1 MTLTKEKRYQ
11 IVVHL
16 ESKNEYIRQFKAALD
31 KEGSERLTL
40 MTYLN
45 SQFQK
50 LDHLIEAISQETFW
64 QVFPEILGVDAK
76 LTLLTELISFEDF
89 SNEEII
95 RIVENDYQVYFKELC
110 GYDLKMK
117 EKPSIIFHIL

>member
-50 LDHLIEAISQETFW
+50 LDHLIEAISQETIW
-64 QVFPEILGVDAK
+64 QVFTEIL
-76 LTLLTELISFEDF
+76 
-89 SNEEII
+89 
-95 RIVENDYQVYFKELC
+95 
-110 GYDLKMK
+110 
-117 EKPSIIFHIL
+117 

>member
-1 MTLTKEKRYQ
+1 M
-11 IVVHL
+11 VHL

-117 EKPSIIFHIL
+117 EKSSIIFHIL